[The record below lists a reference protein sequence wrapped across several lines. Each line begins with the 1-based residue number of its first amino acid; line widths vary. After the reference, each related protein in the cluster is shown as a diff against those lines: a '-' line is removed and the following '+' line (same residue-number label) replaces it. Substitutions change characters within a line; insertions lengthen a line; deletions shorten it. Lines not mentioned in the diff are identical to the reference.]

1 MEKKKNIQKGL
12 IIILIILNLLS
23 ITYIVFNKFNIA
35 NVDTK
40 ATFVE
45 DITKVQEKISYYL
58 GTSYSDT
65 FGAYT
70 KTELITGLNSEN
82 KEIKDTPGKS
92 LKPIVNIESK
102 TEINGKVL
110 YELNQE
116 NIEEILKI
124 DLPTYNNI
132 KWYIQD
138 GELIKV
144 KFDTKPS
151 WWTTELNSLEVGK

>member
-82 KEIKDTPGKS
+82 KEIKDTTGKS

>member
-1 MEKKKNIQKGL
+1 MEKNKNIQKGL
-12 IIILIILNLLS
+12 IIVLIILNLLS

-45 DITKVQEKISYYL
+45 DIIKVQEKISYYL

-82 KEIKDTPGKS
+82 KEIKDITGKS

-102 TEINGKVL
+102 TEINGKVV

-116 NIEEILKI
+116 NIKEMLKTE
-124 DLPTYNNI
+124 LPTYNNV

>member
-1 MEKKKNIQKGL
+1 MEKSKNIQKG
-12 IIILIILNLLS
+12 IIILLIILLLLS
-23 ITYIVFNKFNIA
+23 ITYIIFNKFNIA

-45 DITKVQEKISYYL
+45 DTTNIQEKVSYYL

-70 KTELITGLNSEN
+70 KIQLLTGLNAEN
-82 KEIKDTPGKS
+82 QEIKDTAGNN
-92 LKPIVNIESK
+92 LKPFVKIDSK
-102 TEINGKVL
+102 TEINGKIC
-110 YELNQE
+110 YELSSE
-116 NIEEILKI
+116 NIKEILKL
-124 DLPTYNNI
+124 DLPTYDNI
-132 KWYIQD
+132 KWYVQD